1 MNEKV
6 KKITVKVKE
15 KWTGF
20 SKAVKIMIAAIPV
33 AIIAIII
40 ILAILLNHKDRGV
53 LFSGLSADEAGDI
66 VTAINGL
73 GVTDVT
79 LRENGDI
86 IVPSENIDNLRMQLS
101 VQGYPKNAKN
111 YDIWNDGIDL
121 WSTDADKR
129 EVARQQREANIAA
142 TLRMLEPVSAATV
155 NLDIPKTRDYVITE
169 TEEVPRCSVVLKL
182 RSDDELTNAE
192 VRAIF
197 RLIETSVENLTI
209 DNISVTDTLGRS
221 YMWIS
226 EEEEKNGEKDAS
238 GVSVARKRQQFA
250 LEMQNALTN
259 NLKDSLATVYGDKN
273 YTVNVSAILNYDK
286 KNVVSTEYEPVPG
299 TDHGVVDREQHIVGS
314 DNLENR
320 DDIVGTGPNADNSPA
335 DYPTIDG
342 LVDGESYFYR
352 KDDTQYDVTN
362 IKTTIE
368 KDGYSIDR
376 LTVGVAINRTNLTE
390 GERDQI
396 REWVA
401 AAAGT
406 DVANVAVH
414 NEAFAL
420 TTNTGTTVGDGSGHG
435 IWTRPVDSF
444 RNTLLFIVIGLGVLL
459 VLLLIASLFVS
470 KSRKR
475 KIRRTQEQALAAA
488 QAAAAEGGY
497 GAYGNGY
504 DGEAPQ
510 EVDFNIASLT
520 EEAGKDSRETI
531 LKREI
536 AEFAKT
542 NPDIVASII
551 KNMLRDENQ

>member
-20 SKAVKIMIAAIPV
+20 SKAIKIMLIAIPI

-40 ILAILLNHKDRGV
+40 VLAVLLNHKDRGV
-53 LFSGLSADEAGDI
+53 LFSGLSTSEAGEI
-66 VTAINGL
+66 VTAINSL
-73 GVTDVT
+73 GITDVT
-79 LRENGDI
+79 LRDNGDI
-86 IVPSENIDNLRMQLS
+86 IVPAENIDNLRMQLS

-121 WSTDADKR
+121 WSTDTDKR
-129 EVARQQREANIAA
+129 EVARQQRETNIAA
-142 TLRMLEPVSAATV
+142 TLKQLDPVAAVTV
-155 NLDIPKTRDYVITE
+155 NLDIPKTRDYVITD
-169 TEEVPRCSVVLKL
+169 TKEVPRCSVLLKL
-182 RSDDELTNAE
+182 RNDDELTNAE

-197 RLIETSVENLTI
+197 RLVETSVENLTI

-221 YMWIS
+221 YDWIS
-226 EEEEKNGEKDAS
+226 EEEEQNGQKDAS
-238 GVSVARKRQQFA
+238 GVSVARKRQQFV
-250 LEMQNALTN
+250 LEMQNAITSQLR
-259 NLKDSLATVYGDKN
+259 DSLATVYGEKN
-273 YTVNVSAILNYDK
+273 YTVNVSAILNYDAK
-286 KNVVSTEYEPVPG
+286 KVESTEYVPVEG
-299 TDHGVVDREQHIVGS
+299 TNAGVLDHEQHIIAS
-314 DNLENR
+314 DQLDTSGNV
-320 DDIVGTGPNADNSPA
+320 IGTSPNADLSP
-335 DYPTIDG
+335 DYPTIEG
-342 LVDGESYFYR
+342 LVDGEKYYYR
-352 KDDTQYDVTN
+352 KDENQYDVTN

-368 KDGYSIDR
+368 KDGYSIDK
-376 LTVGVAINRTNLTE
+376 LTVGVAINRTNLTD

-396 REWVA
+396 RGWVA

-406 DVANVAVH
+406 DIANVAVH

-420 TTNTGTTVGDGSGHG
+420 TTNSGTTVGDGSGLG
-435 IWTRPVDSF
+435 IYTRPVDSF
-444 RNTLLFIVIGLGVLL
+444 RNTLLFVVIGLGVLL

-475 KIRRTQEQALAAA
+475 KIRHRQEQALAAA
-488 QAAAAEGGY
+488 QAAAAEGY
-497 GAYGNGY
+497 SGAATM
-504 DGEAPQ
+504 GEAPQ

-536 AEFAKT
+536 AEFANT
-542 NPDIVASII
+542 NPEIVASII

>member
-20 SKAVKIMIAAIPV
+20 SKAIKIMLIAIPI

-40 ILAILLNHKDRGV
+40 ILAVLLNHKDRGV
-53 LFSGLSADEAGDI
+53 LFSGLSTSEAGEI
-66 VTAINGL
+66 VTAINSL

-79 LRENGDI
+79 LRDNGDI
-86 IVPSENIDNLRMQLS
+86 VVPAENIDSLRMQLS

-121 WSTDADKR
+121 WSTDTDKR

-142 TLRMLEPVSAATV
+142 TLKQLDPVAAVTV
-155 NLDIPKTRDYVITE
+155 NLDIPKTRDYVITD
-169 TEEVPRCSVVLKL
+169 TKEVPRCSVLLKL
-182 RSDDELTNAE
+182 RNDDELTNAE

-197 RLIETSVENLTI
+197 RLVETSVENLTI

-221 YMWIS
+221 YDWIS
-226 EEEEKNGEKDAS
+226 EEEEQNGQKDAS
-238 GVSVARKRQQFA
+238 GVSVARKRQQFV
-250 LEMQNALTN
+250 LEMQNAITSRLR
-259 NLKDSLATVYGDKN
+259 DSLATVYGEKN
-273 YTVNVSAILNYDK
+273 YTVNVSATLNYDAK
-286 KNVVSTEYEPVPG
+286 KVESTEYVPIEG
-299 TDHGVVDREQHIVGS
+299 SNTGVLDHEQHIIAS
-314 DNLENR
+314 DQLDTSGNV
-320 DDIVGTGPNADNSPA
+320 IGTSPNADLSP
-335 DYPTIDG
+335 DYPTIEG
-342 LVDGESYFYR
+342 LVDGEKYYYR
-352 KDDTQYDVTN
+352 KDENQYDVTN

-368 KDGYSIDR
+368 KDGYSIDK
-376 LTVGVAINRTNLTE
+376 LTVGVAINRTNLTD

-396 REWVA
+396 RGWVA

-406 DVANVAVH
+406 DIENVAVH

-420 TTNTGTTVGDGSGHG
+420 TTNNGTTVGDGSGLG
-435 IWTRPVDSF
+435 IYTRPVDSF
-444 RNTLLFIVIGLGVLL
+444 RNTLLFVVIGLGVLL

-475 KIRRTQEQALAAA
+475 KIRRRQEQALAAA
-488 QAAAAEGGY
+488 QAAAAENNY
-497 GAYGNGY
+497 SGAGATA
-504 DGEAPQ
+504 GEAPQ

-536 AEFAKT
+536 AEFANT
-542 NPDIVASII
+542 NPEIVASII
-551 KNMLRDENQ
+551 KNLLRDENK

>member
-20 SKAVKIMIAAIPV
+20 SKAIKIMLIAIPI

-40 ILAILLNHKDRGV
+40 VLAILLNHKDRGV
-53 LFSGLSADEAGDI
+53 LFSGLSTTEAGEI
-66 VTAINGL
+66 VSAINSL

-79 LRENGDI
+79 LRDNGDI
-86 IVPSENIDNLRMQLS
+86 VVPAENIDSLRMQLS

-121 WSTDADKR
+121 WSTDTDKR

-142 TLRMLEPVSAATV
+142 TLRLLEPVASATV
-155 NLDIPKTRDYVITE
+155 TLDIPKTRDYVITE
-169 TEEVPRCSVVLKL
+169 TKEVPRCSVLLKL
-182 RSDDELTNAE
+182 RNDDGLTNAE
-192 VRAIF
+192 VRGIF
-197 RLIETSVENLTI
+197 RLVETSVENLTI

-226 EEEEKNGEKDAS
+226 EEEELNGQKDAS
-238 GVSVARKRQQFA
+238 GVSVARKRQQFV
-250 LEMQNALTN
+250 LEMQNAITSKLR
-259 NLKDSLATVYGDKN
+259 DSLATVYGDKN
-273 YTVNVSAILNYDK
+273 YTVNVSAILNYDAK
-286 KNVVSTEYEPVPG
+286 KVESTEYVPVDG
-299 TDHGVVDREQHIVGS
+299 TTHGVLEHDEHIIAS
-314 DNLENR
+314 DQLNTSGGL
-320 DDIVGTGPNADNSPA
+320 IGTTPNADLSP
-335 DYPTIDG
+335 DYPTIEG
-342 LVDGESYFYR
+342 LVDGEKYYYR
-352 KDDTQYDVTN
+352 KDENQYDVTN

-368 KDGYSIDR
+368 KDGYSIDK

-390 GERDQI
+390 GEREQI
-396 REWVA
+396 RGWVA

-406 DVANVAVH
+406 DIENVAVH

-420 TTNTGTTVGDGSGHG
+420 TTNNGTTVGDGSGLG
-435 IWTRPVDSF
+435 IYTRPVDSF
-444 RNTLLFIVIGLGVLL
+444 RNTLLFVVIGLGVLL

-475 KIRRTQEQALAAA
+475 KIRRRQEQALAAA
-488 QAAAAEGGY
+488 QAAASESSFS
-497 GAYGNGY
+497 GAATM
-504 DGEAPQ
+504 GEAPQ

-536 AEFAKT
+536 AEFANT
-542 NPDIVASII
+542 NPEIVASII
-551 KNMLRDENQ
+551 KNLLRDENS

>member
-53 LFSGLSADEAGDI
+53 LFSGLSTDEAGEI
-66 VTAINGL
+66 VTAINSL

-121 WSTDADKR
+121 WSTDSDKR

-221 YMWIS
+221 YLWIS
-226 EEEEKNGEKDAS
+226 EEEEKNGEKDVS
-238 GVSVARKRQQFA
+238 GVPVARKRLQFT
-250 LEMQNALTN
+250 LEMQNAITN
-259 NLKDSLATVYGDKN
+259 SLKDSLATVYGEKN
-273 YTVNVSAILNYDK
+273 YTVNVFPVLNYDK
-286 KNVVSTEYEPVPG
+286 KKVEQTEYEPVAG
-299 TDHGVVDREQHIVGS
+299 TNKGVVEREQQVVGS
-314 DNLENR
+314 DNLQNR
-320 DDIVGTGPNADNSPA
+320 DDIIGTTPNSDLSP
-335 DYPTIDG
+335 DYPTIEG

-420 TTNTGTTVGDGSGHG
+420 TTNPGGTTVGDGHGG

-444 RNTLLFIVIGLGVLL
+444 RNTLLFVVIGLGALL

-488 QAAAAEGGY
+488 QAAAAEGY
-497 GAYGNGY
+497 GMGNGY

-551 KNMLRDENQ
+551 KNMLRDET

>member
-6 KKITVKVKE
+6 KNITGKIKE

-20 SKAVKIMIAAIPV
+20 SKAIKIMIIAIPV

-40 ILAILLNHKDRGV
+40 ILSIILSHKDRGV
-53 LFSGLSADEAGDI
+53 LFSGLTTAEAGEI
-66 VTAINGL
+66 VTAINSL

-79 LRENGDI
+79 LRDNGDI
-86 IVPSENIDNLRMQLS
+86 VVPTENIDSLRMQLS

-111 YDIWNDGIDL
+111 YDIWNDGVNL
-121 WSTDADKR
+121 WSTDTDKR
-129 EVARQQREANIAA
+129 ELQRQQRETNIAA
-142 TLRMLEPVSAATV
+142 TLRNLDVVASATV
-155 NLDIPKTRDYVITE
+155 TLDIPKTRDYVITE
-169 TEEVPRCSVVLKL
+169 TKEVPRCSVLLKL

-192 VRAIF
+192 VRGIF
-197 RLIETSVENLTI
+197 RLVETSVENLTI

-226 EEEEKNGEKDAS
+226 EEEELNGQKDLS
-238 GVSVARKRQQFA
+238 GVPVARKRLQF
-250 LEMQNALTN
+250 LSELQNAITGELR
-259 NLKDSLATVYGDKN
+259 DSLATVYGDKN
-273 YTVNVSAILNYDK
+273 YTVNVSATLNYDAK
-286 KNVVSTEYEPVPG
+286 KVESTEYVPVDG
-299 TDHGVVDREQHIVGS
+299 TNTGVLDHDQHVVAYDRLDTSGNVI
-314 DNLENR
+314 
-320 DDIVGTGPNADNSPA
+320 GTTPNADLSP
-335 DYPTIDG
+335 DYPTIEG
-342 LVDGESYFYR
+342 LVDGQDYYYR
-352 KDDTQYDVTN
+352 KDENQYDVTN

-376 LTVGVAINRTNLTE
+376 LTVGVAINRTNLTD

-406 DVANVAVH
+406 DIANVAVH

-420 TTNTGTTVGDGSGHG
+420 TTNNGTTVGDGSLG
-435 IWTRPVDSF
+435 IYTRPVDTF
-444 RNTLLFIVIGLGVLL
+444 RNTLLFVVIGLGVLL

-475 KIRRTQEQALAAA
+475 KIRRRQELALAAA
-488 QAAAAEGGY
+488 QSSGGDGYSGNAQNTAET
-497 GAYGNGY
+497 
-504 DGEAPQ
+504 PQ

-536 AEFAKT
+536 ADFAKT
-542 NPDIVASII
+542 NPEIVASII
-551 KNMLRDENQ
+551 KNMLRDENH

>member
-6 KKITVKVKE
+6 KNITGKIKE

-20 SKAVKIMIAAIPV
+20 SKAIKIMIIAIPV

-40 ILAILLNHKDRGV
+40 ILSIILSHKDRGV
-53 LFSGLSADEAGDI
+53 LFSGLTTAEAGEI
-66 VTAINGL
+66 VTAINSL

-79 LRENGDI
+79 LRDNGDI
-86 IVPSENIDNLRMQLS
+86 VVPTENIDSLRMQLS

-111 YDIWNDGIDL
+111 YDIWNDGVNL
-121 WSTDADKR
+121 WSTDTDKR
-129 EVARQQREANIAA
+129 ELQRQQRETNIAA
-142 TLRMLEPVSAATV
+142 TLRNLDVVASATV
-155 NLDIPKTRDYVITE
+155 TLDIPKTRDYVITE
-169 TEEVPRCSVVLKL
+169 TKEVPRCSVLLKL

-192 VRAIF
+192 VRGIF
-197 RLIETSVENLTI
+197 RLVETSVENLTI

-226 EEEEKNGEKDAS
+226 EEEELNGQKDLS
-238 GVSVARKRQQFA
+238 GVPVARKRLQF
-250 LEMQNALTN
+250 LSELQNAITGELR
-259 NLKDSLATVYGDKN
+259 DSLATVYGDKN
-273 YTVNVSAILNYDK
+273 YTVNVSATLNYDAK
-286 KNVVSTEYEPVPG
+286 RVESTEYVPVDG
-299 TDHGVVDREQHIVGS
+299 TNTGVLDHDQHVIAYDRLDTSGNVI
-314 DNLENR
+314 
-320 DDIVGTGPNADNSPA
+320 GTTPNADLSP
-335 DYPTIDG
+335 DYPTIEG
-342 LVDGESYFYR
+342 LVDGQDYYYR
-352 KDDTQYDVTN
+352 KDENQYDVTN

-376 LTVGVAINRTNLTE
+376 LTVGVAINRTNLTD

-406 DVANVAVH
+406 DIANVAVH

-420 TTNTGTTVGDGSGHG
+420 TTNNGTTVGDGSLG
-435 IWTRPVDSF
+435 IYTRPVDTF

-475 KIRRTQEQALAAA
+475 KIRRRQELALAAA
-488 QAAAAEGGY
+488 QASGGDGYSGNAQNTAET
-497 GAYGNGY
+497 
-504 DGEAPQ
+504 PQ

-536 AEFAKT
+536 ADFAKT
-542 NPDIVASII
+542 NPEIVASII
-551 KNMLRDENQ
+551 KNMLRDENH

>member
-20 SKAVKIMIAAIPV
+20 SKAIKIMLIAIPI

-40 ILAILLNHKDRGV
+40 ILAVLLNHKDRGV
-53 LFSGLSADEAGDI
+53 LFSGLSTSEAGEI
-66 VTAINGL
+66 VTAINSL

-79 LRENGDI
+79 LRDNGDI
-86 IVPSENIDNLRMQLS
+86 VVPAENIDSLRMQLS

-121 WSTDADKR
+121 WSTDTDKR

-142 TLRMLEPVSAATV
+142 TLKQLDPVAAVTV
-155 NLDIPKTRDYVITE
+155 NLDIPKTRDYVITD
-169 TEEVPRCSVVLKL
+169 TKEVPRCSVLLKL
-182 RSDDELTNAE
+182 RNDDELTNAE

-197 RLIETSVENLTI
+197 RLVETSVENLTI

-221 YMWIS
+221 YDWIS
-226 EEEEKNGEKDAS
+226 EEEEQNGQKDAS
-238 GVSVARKRQQFA
+238 GVSVARKRQQFV
-250 LEMQNALTN
+250 LEMQNAITSQLR
-259 NLKDSLATVYGDKN
+259 DSLATVYGEKN
-273 YTVNVSAILNYDK
+273 YTVNVSATLNYDAK
-286 KNVVSTEYEPVPG
+286 KVESTEYVPIEG
-299 TDHGVVDREQHIVGS
+299 SNTGVLDHEQHIIAS
-314 DNLENR
+314 DQLDTSGNV
-320 DDIVGTGPNADNSPA
+320 IGTSPNADLSP
-335 DYPTIDG
+335 DYPTIEG
-342 LVDGESYFYR
+342 LVDGEKYYYR
-352 KDDTQYDVTN
+352 KDENQYDVTN

-368 KDGYSIDR
+368 KDGYSIDK
-376 LTVGVAINRTNLTE
+376 LTVGVAINRTNLTD

-396 REWVA
+396 RGWVA

-406 DVANVAVH
+406 DISNVAVH

-420 TTNTGTTVGDGSGHG
+420 TTNNGTTVGDGSGLG
-435 IWTRPVDSF
+435 IYTRPVDSF
-444 RNTLLFIVIGLGVLL
+444 RNTLLFVVIGLGVLL

-475 KIRRTQEQALAAA
+475 KIRRRQEQAIAAA
-488 QAAAAEGGY
+488 QAAAAESSYSGP
-497 GAYGNGY
+497 GATA
-504 DGEAPQ
+504 GEAPQ

-536 AEFAKT
+536 AEFANT
-542 NPDIVASII
+542 NPEIVASII
-551 KNMLRDENQ
+551 KNLLRDENQ

>member
-53 LFSGLSADEAGDI
+53 LFSGLSTDEAGEI

-121 WSTDADKR
+121 WSTDSDKR

-238 GVSVARKRQQFA
+238 GVSISRKRQQFV

-259 NLKDSLATVYGDKN
+259 NLKDSLATVYGEKN

-286 KNVVSTEYEPVPG
+286 KKTESTEYQPVDG
-299 TDHGVVDREQHIVGS
+299 TDHGVVDREQHVIGS

-320 DDIVGTGPNADNSPA
+320 DDIVGTGPNADNSPP
-335 DYPTIDG
+335 DYPTIEG

-420 TTNTGTTVGDGSGHG
+420 TTNNGTTVGDGNGHG

-488 QAAAAEGGY
+488 QAAAADGY
-497 GAYGNGY
+497 GAYGSGM
-504 DGEAPQ
+504 DGETPQ

-551 KNMLRDENQ
+551 KNMLRDES

>member
-20 SKAVKIMIAAIPV
+20 SKAIKIMIIAIPI

-40 ILAILLNHKDRGV
+40 ILAVLLNHKDRGV
-53 LFSGLSADEAGDI
+53 LFSGLSTSEAGEI
-66 VTAINGL
+66 VTAINSL

-79 LRENGDI
+79 LRDNGDI
-86 IVPSENIDNLRMQLS
+86 VVPTENIDSLRMQLS

-121 WSTDADKR
+121 WSTDTDKR

-142 TLRMLEPVSAATV
+142 TLKQLDPVAAVTV
-155 NLDIPKTRDYVITE
+155 NLDIPKTRDYVITD
-169 TEEVPRCSVVLKL
+169 TKEVPRCSVLLKL
-182 RSDDELTNAE
+182 RNDDELTNAE

-197 RLIETSVENLTI
+197 RLVETSVENLTI

-221 YMWIS
+221 YDWIS
-226 EEEEKNGEKDAS
+226 EEEEQNGQKDAS
-238 GVSVARKRQQFA
+238 GVSVARKRQQFVP
-250 LEMQNALTN
+250 EMQNAITSQLR
-259 NLKDSLATVYGDKN
+259 DSLATVYGEKN
-273 YTVNVSAILNYDK
+273 YTVNVSATLNYDAK
-286 KNVVSTEYEPVPG
+286 KVESTEYVPIEG
-299 TDHGVVDREQHIVGS
+299 SNTGVLDHEQHIIAS
-314 DNLENR
+314 DQLDTSGNV
-320 DDIVGTGPNADNSPA
+320 IGTSPNADLSP
-335 DYPTIDG
+335 DYPTIEG
-342 LVDGESYFYR
+342 LVDGEKYYYR
-352 KDDTQYDVTN
+352 KDENQYDVTN

-368 KDGYSIDR
+368 KDGYSIDK
-376 LTVGVAINRTNLTE
+376 LTVGVAINRTNLTD

-396 REWVA
+396 RGWVA

-406 DVANVAVH
+406 DIANVAVH

-420 TTNTGTTVGDGSGHG
+420 TTNNGTTVGDGSGLG
-435 IWTRPVDSF
+435 IYTRPVDSF
-444 RNTLLFIVIGLGVLL
+444 RNTLLFVVIGLGVLL

-475 KIRRTQEQALAAA
+475 KIRRRQEQALAAA
-488 QAAAAEGGY
+488 QAAAAENNY
-497 GAYGNGY
+497 SGAGATA
-504 DGEAPQ
+504 GEAPQ

-536 AEFAKT
+536 AEFANT
-542 NPDIVASII
+542 NPEIVASII
-551 KNMLRDENQ
+551 RNLLRDENQ

>member
-20 SKAVKIMIAAIPV
+20 SKAIKIMLIAIPI

-40 ILAILLNHKDRGV
+40 ILAVLLNHKDRGV
-53 LFSGLSADEAGDI
+53 LFSGLSTSEAGEI
-66 VTAINGL
+66 VTAINSL

-79 LRENGDI
+79 LRDNGDI
-86 IVPSENIDNLRMQLS
+86 VVPTENIDSLRMQLS

-121 WSTDADKR
+121 WSTDTDKR

-142 TLRMLEPVSAATV
+142 TLKQLDPVAAVTV
-155 NLDIPKTRDYVITE
+155 NLDIPKTRDYVITD
-169 TEEVPRCSVVLKL
+169 TKEVPRCSVLLKL
-182 RSDDELTNAE
+182 RNDDELTNAE

-197 RLIETSVENLTI
+197 RLVETSVENLTI

-221 YMWIS
+221 YDWIS
-226 EEEEKNGEKDAS
+226 EEEEQNGQKDAS
-238 GVSVARKRQQFA
+238 GVSVARKRQQFV
-250 LEMQNALTN
+250 LEMQNAITSRLR
-259 NLKDSLATVYGDKN
+259 DSLATVYGEKN
-273 YTVNVSAILNYDK
+273 YTVNVSATLNYDAK
-286 KNVVSTEYEPVPG
+286 KVESTEYVPIEG
-299 TDHGVVDREQHIVGS
+299 SNTGVLDHEQHIIAS
-314 DNLENR
+314 DQLDTSGNV
-320 DDIVGTGPNADNSPA
+320 IGTSPNADLSP
-335 DYPTIDG
+335 DYPTIEG
-342 LVDGESYFYR
+342 LVDGEKYYYR
-352 KDDTQYDVTN
+352 KDENQYDVTN

-368 KDGYSIDR
+368 KDGYSIDK
-376 LTVGVAINRTNLTE
+376 LTVGVAINRTNLTD

-396 REWVA
+396 RGWVA

-406 DVANVAVH
+406 DIENVAVH

-420 TTNTGTTVGDGSGHG
+420 TTNNGTTVGDGSGLG
-435 IWTRPVDSF
+435 IYTRPVDSF
-444 RNTLLFIVIGLGVLL
+444 RNTLLFVVIGLGVLL

-475 KIRRTQEQALAAA
+475 KIRRRQEQALAAA
-488 QAAAAEGGY
+488 QAAAAENNY
-497 GAYGNGY
+497 SGAGATA
-504 DGEAPQ
+504 GEAPQ

-536 AEFAKT
+536 AEFANT
-542 NPDIVASII
+542 NPEIVASII
-551 KNMLRDENQ
+551 RNLLRDENQ

>member
-20 SKAVKIMIAAIPV
+20 SKAIKIMLIAIPI

-40 ILAILLNHKDRGV
+40 ILAVLLNHKDRGV
-53 LFSGLSADEAGDI
+53 LFSGLSTSEAGEI
-66 VTAINGL
+66 VTAINSL

-79 LRENGDI
+79 LRDNGDI
-86 IVPSENIDNLRMQLS
+86 VVPAENIDSLRMQLS

-121 WSTDADKR
+121 WSTDTDKR

-142 TLRMLEPVSAATV
+142 TLKQLDPVAAVTV
-155 NLDIPKTRDYVITE
+155 NLDIPKTRDYVITD
-169 TEEVPRCSVVLKL
+169 TKEVPRCSVLLKL
-182 RSDDELTNAE
+182 RNDDELTNAE

-197 RLIETSVENLTI
+197 RLVETSVENLTI

-221 YMWIS
+221 YDWIS
-226 EEEEKNGEKDAS
+226 EEEEQNGQKDAS
-238 GVSVARKRQQFA
+238 GVSVARKRQQFV
-250 LEMQNALTN
+250 LEMQNAITSRLR
-259 NLKDSLATVYGDKN
+259 DSLATVYGEKN
-273 YTVNVSAILNYDK
+273 YTVNVSATLNYDAK
-286 KNVVSTEYEPVPG
+286 KVESTEYVPIEG
-299 TDHGVVDREQHIVGS
+299 SNTGVLDHEQHIIAS
-314 DNLENR
+314 DQLDTSGNV
-320 DDIVGTGPNADNSPA
+320 IGTSPNADLSP
-335 DYPTIDG
+335 DYPTIEG
-342 LVDGESYFYR
+342 LVDGEKYYYR
-352 KDDTQYDVTN
+352 KDENQYDVTN

-368 KDGYSIDR
+368 KDGYSIDK
-376 LTVGVAINRTNLTE
+376 LTVGVAINRTNLTD

-396 REWVA
+396 RGWVA

-406 DVANVAVH
+406 DISNVAVH

-420 TTNTGTTVGDGSGHG
+420 TTNNGTTVGDGSGLG
-435 IWTRPVDSF
+435 IYTRPVDSF
-444 RNTLLFIVIGLGVLL
+444 RNTLLFVVIGLGVLL

-475 KIRRTQEQALAAA
+475 KIRRRQEQAIAAA
-488 QAAAAEGGY
+488 QAAAAESSYSGP
-497 GAYGNGY
+497 GATA
-504 DGEAPQ
+504 GEAPQ

-536 AEFAKT
+536 AEFANT
-542 NPDIVASII
+542 NPEIVASII
-551 KNMLRDENQ
+551 KNLLRDENQ

>member
-20 SKAVKIMIAAIPV
+20 SKAIKIMIIAIPI

-40 ILAILLNHKDRGV
+40 ILAVLLNHKDRGV
-53 LFSGLSADEAGDI
+53 LFSGLSTSEAGEI
-66 VTAINGL
+66 VTAINSL

-79 LRENGDI
+79 LRDNGDI
-86 IVPSENIDNLRMQLS
+86 VVPAENIDSLRMQLS

-121 WSTDADKR
+121 WSTDTDKR

-142 TLRMLEPVSAATV
+142 TLKQLDPVAAVTV
-155 NLDIPKTRDYVITE
+155 NLDIPKTRDYVITD
-169 TEEVPRCSVVLKL
+169 TKEVPRCSVLLKL
-182 RSDDELTNAE
+182 RNDDELTNAE

-197 RLIETSVENLTI
+197 RLVETSVENLTI

-221 YMWIS
+221 YDWIS
-226 EEEEKNGEKDAS
+226 EEEEQNGQKDAS
-238 GVSVARKRQQFA
+238 GVSVARKRQQFV
-250 LEMQNALTN
+250 LEMQNAITSRLR
-259 NLKDSLATVYGDKN
+259 DSLATVYGEKN
-273 YTVNVSAILNYDK
+273 YTVNVSATLNYDAK
-286 KNVVSTEYEPVPG
+286 KVESTEYVPIEG
-299 TDHGVVDREQHIVGS
+299 SNTGVLDHEQHIIAS
-314 DNLENR
+314 DQLDTSGNV
-320 DDIVGTGPNADNSPA
+320 IGTSPNADLSP
-335 DYPTIDG
+335 DYPTIEG
-342 LVDGESYFYR
+342 LVDGEKYYYR
-352 KDDTQYDVTN
+352 KDENQYDVTN

-368 KDGYSIDR
+368 KDGYSIDK
-376 LTVGVAINRTNLTE
+376 LTVGVAINRTNLTD

-396 REWVA
+396 RGWVA

-406 DVANVAVH
+406 DIENVAVH

-420 TTNTGTTVGDGSGHG
+420 TTNNGTTVGDGSGLG
-435 IWTRPVDSF
+435 IYTRPVDSF
-444 RNTLLFIVIGLGVLL
+444 RNTLLFVVIGLGVLL

-475 KIRRTQEQALAAA
+475 KIRRRQEQAIAAA
-488 QAAAAEGGY
+488 QAAAAESSYSGP
-497 GAYGNGY
+497 GATA
-504 DGEAPQ
+504 GEAPQ

-536 AEFAKT
+536 AEFANT
-542 NPDIVASII
+542 NPEIVASII
-551 KNMLRDENQ
+551 RNLLRDENQ

>member
-20 SKAVKIMIAAIPV
+20 SKAIKIMLIAIPI

-53 LFSGLSADEAGDI
+53 LFSGLTTDEAGEI
-66 VTAINGL
+66 VTAINSL

-79 LRENGDI
+79 LRDNGDI
-86 IVPSENIDNLRMQLS
+86 VVPTENIDSLRMQLS

-111 YDIWNDGIDL
+111 YDIWNDGVDL
-121 WSTDADKR
+121 WSTDTDKR
-129 EVARQQREANIAA
+129 EVQRQQRETNIAA
-142 TLRMLEPVSAATV
+142 TLRLLEPVASATV
-155 NLDIPKTRDYVITE
+155 TLDIPKTRDYVITD
-169 TEEVPRCSVVLKL
+169 TKEVPRCSVLLKL

-192 VRAIF
+192 VRGIF
-197 RLIETSVENLTI
+197 RLVETSVENLTI

-226 EEEEKNGEKDAS
+226 EEEEQNGQKDAS
-238 GVSVARKRQQFA
+238 GVSVARKRQQFV
-250 LEMQNALTN
+250 LEMQNAITSS
-259 NLKDSLATVYGDKN
+259 LKDSLATVYGEKN
-273 YTVNVSAILNYDK
+273 YTVNVSAILNYDAK
-286 KNVVSTEYEPVPG
+286 KVESTEYVPVDENNTGVLNHDLHVEAYDDLDTSDDVIG
-299 TDHGVVDREQHIVGS
+299 T
-314 DNLENR
+314 
-320 DDIVGTGPNADNSPA
+320 TANADRSPA
-335 DYPTIDG
+335 DYPTIEG
-342 LVDGESYFYR
+342 LVDGESYYYK
-352 KDDTQYDVTN
+352 KDEKQYDVTN

-368 KDGYSIDR
+368 KDGYSIEK
-376 LTVGVAINRTNLTE
+376 LTVGVAINRTNLTD
-390 GERDQI
+390 GDRDQI

-406 DVANVAVH
+406 DIANVAVH

-420 TTNTGTTVGDGSGHG
+420 TTNNGTTVGDGSGLG
-435 IWTRPVDSF
+435 IYTRPVDSF
-444 RNTLLFIVIGLGVLL
+444 RNTLLFVVIGLGVLL

-475 KIRRTQEQALAAA
+475 KIRRRQEQALAAA
-488 QAAAAEGGY
+488 QAAAAENSYLGG
-497 GAYGNGY
+497 GAIA
-504 DGEAPQ
+504 GEAPQ

-520 EEAGKDSRETI
+520 EEAGKESRETI

-536 AEFAKT
+536 AEFANT
-542 NPDIVASII
+542 NPEIVASII
-551 KNMLRDENQ
+551 KNLLHDDSQ

>member
-6 KKITVKVKE
+6 KNITVKIKE

-20 SKAVKIMIAAIPV
+20 SKAIKIMIIAIPV
-33 AIIAIII
+33 AIIAIIVVLSI
-40 ILAILLNHKDRGV
+40 ILSHKDRGV
-53 LFSGLSADEAGDI
+53 LFSGLTTAEAGEI
-66 VTAINGL
+66 VTAINSL

-79 LRENGDI
+79 LRDNGDI
-86 IVPSENIDNLRMQLS
+86 VVPAENIDSLRMQLS

-111 YDIWNDGIDL
+111 YNIWNDGVNL
-121 WSTDADKR
+121 WSTDTDKR
-129 EVARQQREANIAA
+129 ELQRQQRETNIAA
-142 TLRMLEPVSAATV
+142 TLRMLEPVTSATV
-155 NLDIPKTRDYVITE
+155 TLDIPKTRDYVITE
-169 TEEVPRCSVVLKL
+169 TKEVPRCSVLLKL

-192 VRAIF
+192 VRGIF
-197 RLIETSVENLTI
+197 RLVETSVENLTI

-226 EEEEKNGEKDAS
+226 EEEELNGQKDLS
-238 GVSVARKRQQFA
+238 GVPVARKRLQF
-250 LEMQNALTN
+250 LSELQNAITGELR
-259 NLKDSLATVYGDKN
+259 DSLATVYGEKN
-273 YTVNVSAILNYDK
+273 YTVNVSATLNYDAK
-286 KNVVSTEYEPVPG
+286 KVESTEYVPVDG
-299 TDHGVVDREQHIVGS
+299 TNTGVLDHDQHVVAHDRLDTSGNVI
-314 DNLENR
+314 
-320 DDIVGTGPNADNSPA
+320 GTTPNADLSP

-342 LVDGESYFYR
+342 LVDGQDYYYR
-352 KDDTQYDVTN
+352 KDENQYDVTN

-368 KDGYSIDR
+368 KDGYNIDR
-376 LTVGVAINRTNLTE
+376 LTVGVAINRTNLTD

-406 DVANVAVH
+406 DIANVAVH

-420 TTNTGTTVGDGSGHG
+420 TTNNGTTVGDGSLG
-435 IWTRPVDSF
+435 IYTRPVDTF
-444 RNTLLFIVIGLGVLL
+444 RNTLLFVVIGLGVLL

-475 KIRRTQEQALAAA
+475 KIRHRQELALAAA
-488 QAAAAEGGY
+488 QASSGE
-497 GAYGNGY
+497 NGY
-504 DGEAPQ
+504 SANAQTGSESPQ

-536 AEFAKT
+536 AEFAHT
-542 NPDIVASII
+542 NPEIVASII
-551 KNMLRDENQ
+551 KNMLRDDNS

>member
-6 KKITVKVKE
+6 KNITGKIKE

-20 SKAVKIMIAAIPV
+20 SKAIKIMIIAIPV

-40 ILAILLNHKDRGV
+40 ILSIILSHKDRGV
-53 LFSGLSADEAGDI
+53 LFSGLTTAEAGEI
-66 VTAINGL
+66 VTAINSL

-79 LRENGDI
+79 LKDNGDI
-86 IVPSENIDNLRMQLS
+86 VVPTENIDSLRMQLS

-111 YDIWNDGIDL
+111 YDIWNDGVNL
-121 WSTDADKR
+121 WSTDTDKR
-129 EVARQQREANIAA
+129 ELQRQQRETNIAA
-142 TLRMLEPVSAATV
+142 TLRNLDVVASATV
-155 NLDIPKTRDYVITE
+155 TLDIPKTRDYVITE
-169 TEEVPRCSVVLKL
+169 TKEVPRCSVLLKL
-182 RSDDELTNAE
+182 RNDDELTNAE
-192 VRAIF
+192 VRGIF
-197 RLIETSVENLTI
+197 RLVETSVENLTI

-226 EEEEKNGEKDAS
+226 EEEELNGQKDLS
-238 GVSVARKRQQFA
+238 GVPVARKRLQF
-250 LEMQNALTN
+250 LSELQNAITGELR
-259 NLKDSLATVYGDKN
+259 DSLATVYGEKN
-273 YTVNVSAILNYDK
+273 YTVNVSATLNYDAK
-286 KNVVSTEYEPVPG
+286 RVESTEYVPVDG
-299 TDHGVVDREQHIVGS
+299 TNTGVLDHDQHVIAYEGLDTSGNV
-314 DNLENR
+314 
-320 DDIVGTGPNADNSPA
+320 IGTTPNADLSP
-335 DYPTIDG
+335 DYPTIEG
-342 LVDGESYFYR
+342 LVDGQDYYYR
-352 KDDTQYDVTN
+352 KDENQYDVTN

-376 LTVGVAINRTNLTE
+376 LTVGVAINRTNLTD

-406 DVANVAVH
+406 DIANVAVH

-420 TTNTGTTVGDGSGHG
+420 TTNNGTTVGDGSLG
-435 IWTRPVDSF
+435 IYTRPVDTF

-475 KIRRTQEQALAAA
+475 KIRRRQELALAAA
-488 QAAAAEGGY
+488 QASGGDGYSGNAQNTAET
-497 GAYGNGY
+497 
-504 DGEAPQ
+504 PQ

-536 AEFAKT
+536 ADFAKT
-542 NPDIVASII
+542 NPEIVASII
-551 KNMLRDENQ
+551 KNMLRDENH

>member
-20 SKAVKIMIAAIPV
+20 SKAIKIMLIAIPI

-40 ILAILLNHKDRGV
+40 ILAVLLNHKDRGV
-53 LFSGLSADEAGDI
+53 LFSGLSTSEAGEI
-66 VTAINGL
+66 VTAINSL

-79 LRENGDI
+79 LRDNGDI
-86 IVPSENIDNLRMQLS
+86 VVPAENIDSLRMQLS

-121 WSTDADKR
+121 WSTDTDKR

-142 TLRMLEPVSAATV
+142 TLKQLDPVAAVTV
-155 NLDIPKTRDYVITE
+155 NLDIPKTRDYVITD
-169 TEEVPRCSVVLKL
+169 TKEVPRCSVLLKL
-182 RSDDELTNAE
+182 RNDDELTNAE

-197 RLIETSVENLTI
+197 RLVETSVENLTI

-221 YMWIS
+221 YDWIS
-226 EEEEKNGEKDAS
+226 EEEEQNGQKDAS
-238 GVSVARKRQQFA
+238 GVSVARKRQQFV
-250 LEMQNALTN
+250 LEMQNAITSQLR
-259 NLKDSLATVYGDKN
+259 DSLATVYGEKN
-273 YTVNVSAILNYDK
+273 YTVNVSAILNYDAK
-286 KNVVSTEYEPVPG
+286 KVESTEYVPIEG
-299 TDHGVVDREQHIVGS
+299 SNTGVLDHEQHIIAS
-314 DNLENR
+314 DQLDTSGNV
-320 DDIVGTGPNADNSPA
+320 IGTSPNADLSP
-335 DYPTIDG
+335 DYPTIEG
-342 LVDGESYFYR
+342 LVDGEKYYYR
-352 KDDTQYDVTN
+352 KDENQYDVTN

-368 KDGYSIDR
+368 KDGYSIDK
-376 LTVGVAINRTNLTE
+376 LTVGVAINRTNLTD

-396 REWVA
+396 RGWVA

-406 DVANVAVH
+406 DIENVAVH

-420 TTNTGTTVGDGSGHG
+420 TTNNGTTVGDGSGLG
-435 IWTRPVDSF
+435 IYTRPVDSF
-444 RNTLLFIVIGLGVLL
+444 RNTLLFVVIGLGVLL

-475 KIRRTQEQALAAA
+475 KIRRRQEQAIAAA
-488 QAAAAEGGY
+488 QAAAAESSYSGP
-497 GAYGNGY
+497 GATA
-504 DGEAPQ
+504 GEAPQ

-536 AEFAKT
+536 AEFANT
-542 NPDIVASII
+542 NPEIVASII
-551 KNMLRDENQ
+551 KNLLRDENQ

>member
-6 KKITVKVKE
+6 KNITGKIKE

-20 SKAVKIMIAAIPV
+20 SKAIKIMIIAIPV

-40 ILAILLNHKDRGV
+40 ILSIILSHKDRGV
-53 LFSGLSADEAGDI
+53 LFSGLTTAEAGEI
-66 VTAINGL
+66 VTAINSL

-79 LRENGDI
+79 LRDNGDI
-86 IVPSENIDNLRMQLS
+86 VVPTENIDSLRMQLS

-111 YDIWNDGIDL
+111 YDIWNDGVNL
-121 WSTDADKR
+121 WSTDTDKR
-129 EVARQQREANIAA
+129 ELQRQQRETNIAA
-142 TLRMLEPVSAATV
+142 TLRNLDVVASATV
-155 NLDIPKTRDYVITE
+155 TLDIPKTRDYVITE
-169 TEEVPRCSVVLKL
+169 TKEVPRCSVLLKL

-192 VRAIF
+192 VRGIF
-197 RLIETSVENLTI
+197 RLVETSVENLTI

-226 EEEEKNGEKDAS
+226 EEEELNGQKDLS
-238 GVSVARKRQQFA
+238 GVPVARKRLQF
-250 LEMQNALTN
+250 LSELQNAITGELR
-259 NLKDSLATVYGDKN
+259 DSLATVYGDKN
-273 YTVNVSAILNYDK
+273 YTVNVSATLNYDAK
-286 KNVVSTEYEPVPG
+286 KVESTEYVPVDG
-299 TDHGVVDREQHIVGS
+299 TNTGVLDHDQHVVAYDRLDTSGNVI
-314 DNLENR
+314 
-320 DDIVGTGPNADNSPA
+320 GTTPNADLSP
-335 DYPTIDG
+335 DYPTIEG
-342 LVDGESYFYR
+342 LVDGQDYYYR
-352 KDDTQYDVTN
+352 KDENQYDVTN

-376 LTVGVAINRTNLTE
+376 LTVGVAINRTNLTD

-406 DVANVAVH
+406 DIANVAVH

-420 TTNTGTTVGDGSGHG
+420 TTNNGTTVGDGSLG
-435 IWTRPVDSF
+435 IYTRPVDTF

-475 KIRRTQEQALAAA
+475 KIRHRQELALAAA
-488 QAAAAEGGY
+488 QASGGDGYSGNAQNTAET
-497 GAYGNGY
+497 
-504 DGEAPQ
+504 PQ

-536 AEFAKT
+536 ADFAKT
-542 NPDIVASII
+542 NPEIVASII
-551 KNMLRDENQ
+551 KNMLRDENH

>member
-6 KKITVKVKE
+6 KNITGKIKE

-20 SKAVKIMIAAIPV
+20 SKAIKIMIIAIPV

-40 ILAILLNHKDRGV
+40 ILSIILSHKDRGV
-53 LFSGLSADEAGDI
+53 LFSGLTTAEAGEI
-66 VTAINGL
+66 VTAINSL

-79 LRENGDI
+79 LRDNGDI
-86 IVPSENIDNLRMQLS
+86 VVPTENIDSLRMQLS

-111 YDIWNDGIDL
+111 YDIWNDGVNL
-121 WSTDADKR
+121 WSTDTDKR
-129 EVARQQREANIAA
+129 ELQRQQRETNIAA
-142 TLRMLEPVSAATV
+142 TLRNLDVVASATV
-155 NLDIPKTRDYVITE
+155 TLDIPKTRDYVITE
-169 TEEVPRCSVVLKL
+169 TKEVPRCSVLLKL

-192 VRAIF
+192 VRGIF
-197 RLIETSVENLTI
+197 RLVETSVENLTI

-226 EEEEKNGEKDAS
+226 EEEELNGQKDLS
-238 GVSVARKRQQFA
+238 GVPVARKRLQF
-250 LEMQNALTN
+250 LSELQNAITGELR
-259 NLKDSLATVYGDKN
+259 DSLATVYGDKN
-273 YTVNVSAILNYDK
+273 YTVNVSATLNYDAK
-286 KNVVSTEYEPVPG
+286 KVESTEYVPVDG
-299 TDHGVVDREQHIVGS
+299 TNTGVLDHDQHVVAYDRLDTSGNVI
-314 DNLENR
+314 
-320 DDIVGTGPNADNSPA
+320 GTTPNADLSP
-335 DYPTIDG
+335 DYPTIEG
-342 LVDGESYFYR
+342 LVDGQDYYYR
-352 KDDTQYDVTN
+352 KDENQYDVTN

-376 LTVGVAINRTNLTE
+376 LTVGVAINRTNLTD

-406 DVANVAVH
+406 DIANVAVH

-420 TTNTGTTVGDGSGHG
+420 TTNNGTTVGDGSLG
-435 IWTRPVDSF
+435 IYTRPVDTF
-444 RNTLLFIVIGLGVLL
+444 RNTLLFVVIGLGVLL

-475 KIRRTQEQALAAA
+475 KIRHRQELALAAA
-488 QAAAAEGGY
+488 QASGGDGYSGNAQNTAET
-497 GAYGNGY
+497 
-504 DGEAPQ
+504 PQ

-536 AEFAKT
+536 ADFAKT
-542 NPDIVASII
+542 NPEIVASII
-551 KNMLRDENQ
+551 KNMLRDDNH

>member
-6 KKITVKVKE
+6 KNITGKIKE

-20 SKAVKIMIAAIPV
+20 SKAIKIMIIAIPV

-40 ILAILLNHKDRGV
+40 ILSIILSHKDRGV
-53 LFSGLSADEAGDI
+53 LFSGLTTAEAGEI
-66 VTAINGL
+66 VTAINSL

-79 LRENGDI
+79 LRDNGDI
-86 IVPSENIDNLRMQLS
+86 VVPTENIDSLRMQLS

-111 YDIWNDGIDL
+111 YDIWNDGVNL
-121 WSTDADKR
+121 WSTDTDKR
-129 EVARQQREANIAA
+129 ELQRQQRETNIAA
-142 TLRMLEPVSAATV
+142 TLRNLDVVASATV
-155 NLDIPKTRDYVITE
+155 TLDIPKTRDYVITE
-169 TEEVPRCSVVLKL
+169 TKEVPRCSVLLKL

-192 VRAIF
+192 VRGIF
-197 RLIETSVENLTI
+197 RLVETSVENLTI

-226 EEEEKNGEKDAS
+226 EEEELNGQKDLS
-238 GVSVARKRQQFA
+238 GVPVARKRLQF
-250 LEMQNALTN
+250 LSELQNAITGELR
-259 NLKDSLATVYGDKN
+259 DSLATVYGEKN
-273 YTVNVSAILNYDK
+273 YTVNVSATLNYDAK
-286 KNVVSTEYEPVPG
+286 KVESTEYVPVDG
-299 TDHGVVDREQHIVGS
+299 TNTGVLDHDQHVIAYDRLDTSGNVI
-314 DNLENR
+314 
-320 DDIVGTGPNADNSPA
+320 GTTPNADLSP
-335 DYPTIDG
+335 DYPTIEG
-342 LVDGESYFYR
+342 LVDGQDYYYR
-352 KDDTQYDVTN
+352 KDENQYDVTN

-376 LTVGVAINRTNLTE
+376 LTVGVAINRTNLTD

-406 DVANVAVH
+406 DIANVAVH

-420 TTNTGTTVGDGSGHG
+420 TTNNGTTVGDGSLG
-435 IWTRPVDSF
+435 IYTRPVDTF
-444 RNTLLFIVIGLGVLL
+444 RNTLLFVVIGLGVLL

-475 KIRRTQEQALAAA
+475 KIRHRQELALAAA
-488 QAAAAEGGY
+488 QASGGDGYSGNAQNTAET
-497 GAYGNGY
+497 
-504 DGEAPQ
+504 PQ

-536 AEFAKT
+536 ADFAKT
-542 NPDIVASII
+542 NPEIVASII
-551 KNMLRDENQ
+551 KNMLRDENH

>member
-20 SKAVKIMIAAIPV
+20 SKAIKIMLIAIPI

-40 ILAILLNHKDRGV
+40 ILAVLLNHKDRGV
-53 LFSGLSADEAGDI
+53 LFSGLSTSEAGEI
-66 VTAINGL
+66 VTAINSL

-79 LRENGDI
+79 LRDNGDI
-86 IVPSENIDNLRMQLS
+86 VVPTENIDSLRMQLS

-121 WSTDADKR
+121 WSTDTDKR

-142 TLRMLEPVSAATV
+142 TLKQLDPVAAVTV
-155 NLDIPKTRDYVITE
+155 NLDIPKTRDYVITD
-169 TEEVPRCSVVLKL
+169 TKEVPRCSVLLKL
-182 RSDDELTNAE
+182 RNDDELTNAE

-197 RLIETSVENLTI
+197 RLVETSVENLTI

-221 YMWIS
+221 YDWIS
-226 EEEEKNGEKDAS
+226 EEEEQNGQKDAS
-238 GVSVARKRQQFA
+238 GVSVARKRQQFV
-250 LEMQNALTN
+250 LEMQNAITSRLR
-259 NLKDSLATVYGDKN
+259 DSLATVYGEKN
-273 YTVNVSAILNYDK
+273 YTVNVSATLNYDAK
-286 KNVVSTEYEPVPG
+286 KVESTEYVPIEG
-299 TDHGVVDREQHIVGS
+299 SNTGVLDHEQHIIAS
-314 DNLENR
+314 DQLDTSGNV
-320 DDIVGTGPNADNSPA
+320 IGTSPNADLSP
-335 DYPTIDG
+335 DYPTIEG
-342 LVDGESYFYR
+342 LVDGEKYYYR
-352 KDDTQYDVTN
+352 KDENQYDVTN

-368 KDGYSIDR
+368 KDGYSIDK
-376 LTVGVAINRTNLTE
+376 LTVGVAINRTNLTD

-396 REWVA
+396 RGWVA

-406 DVANVAVH
+406 DIENVAVH

-420 TTNTGTTVGDGSGHG
+420 TTNNGTTVGDGSGLG
-435 IWTRPVDSF
+435 IYTRPVDSF
-444 RNTLLFIVIGLGVLL
+444 RNTLLFVVIGLGVLL

-475 KIRRTQEQALAAA
+475 KIRRRQEQAIAAA
-488 QAAAAEGGY
+488 QAAAAESSYSGP
-497 GAYGNGY
+497 GATA
-504 DGEAPQ
+504 GEAPQ

-536 AEFAKT
+536 AEFANT
-542 NPDIVASII
+542 NPEIVASII
-551 KNMLRDENQ
+551 KNLLRDENQ

>member
-20 SKAVKIMIAAIPV
+20 SKAIKIMLIAIPI

-40 ILAILLNHKDRGV
+40 VLAVLLNHKDRGV
-53 LFSGLSADEAGDI
+53 LFSGLSTSEAGEI
-66 VTAINGL
+66 VTAINSL
-73 GVTDVT
+73 GITDVT
-79 LRENGDI
+79 LRDNGDI
-86 IVPSENIDNLRMQLS
+86 IVPAENIDNLRMQLS

-121 WSTDADKR
+121 WSTDTDKR
-129 EVARQQREANIAA
+129 EVARQQRETNIAA
-142 TLRMLEPVSAATV
+142 TLKQLDPVAAVTV
-155 NLDIPKTRDYVITE
+155 NLDIPKTRDYVITD
-169 TEEVPRCSVVLKL
+169 TKEVPRCSVLLKL
-182 RSDDELTNAE
+182 RNDDELTNAE

-197 RLIETSVENLTI
+197 RLVETSVENLTI

-221 YMWIS
+221 YDWIS
-226 EEEEKNGEKDAS
+226 EEEEQNGQKDAS
-238 GVSVARKRQQFA
+238 GVSVARKRQQFV
-250 LEMQNALTN
+250 LEMQNAITSQLR
-259 NLKDSLATVYGDKN
+259 DSLATVYGEKN
-273 YTVNVSAILNYDK
+273 YTVNVSAILNYDAK
-286 KNVVSTEYEPVPG
+286 KVESTEYVPVEG
-299 TDHGVVDREQHIVGS
+299 TDHGVLEHDTHVIAS
-314 DNLENR
+314 DQLDTSGNV
-320 DDIVGTGPNADNSPA
+320 IGTTPNADLSP
-335 DYPTIDG
+335 DYPTIEG
-342 LVDGESYFYR
+342 LVDGEKYYYR
-352 KDDTQYDVTN
+352 KDENQYDVTN

-368 KDGYSIDR
+368 KDGYSIDK
-376 LTVGVAINRTNLTE
+376 LTVGVAINRTNLTD

-396 REWVA
+396 RGWVA

-406 DVANVAVH
+406 DIANVAVH

-420 TTNTGTTVGDGSGHG
+420 TTNSGTTVGDGSGLG
-435 IWTRPVDSF
+435 IYTRPVDSF
-444 RNTLLFIVIGLGVLL
+444 RNTLLFVVIGLGVLL

-475 KIRRTQEQALAAA
+475 KIRHRQEQALAAA
-488 QAAAAEGGY
+488 QAAAAEGY
-497 GAYGNGY
+497 SGAATM
-504 DGEAPQ
+504 GEAPQ

-536 AEFAKT
+536 AEFANT
-542 NPDIVASII
+542 NPEIVASII

>member
-6 KKITVKVKE
+6 KNITGKIKE

-20 SKAVKIMIAAIPV
+20 SKAIKIMIIAIPV

-40 ILAILLNHKDRGV
+40 ILSIILSHKDRGV
-53 LFSGLSADEAGDI
+53 LFSGLTTAEAGEI
-66 VTAINGL
+66 VTAINSL

-79 LRENGDI
+79 LRDNGDI
-86 IVPSENIDNLRMQLS
+86 VVPTENIDSLRMQLS

-111 YDIWNDGIDL
+111 YDIWNDGVNL
-121 WSTDADKR
+121 WSTDTDKR
-129 EVARQQREANIAA
+129 ELQRQQRETNIAA
-142 TLRMLEPVSAATV
+142 TLRNLDVVASATV
-155 NLDIPKTRDYVITE
+155 TLDIPKTRDYVITE
-169 TEEVPRCSVVLKL
+169 TKEVPRCSVLLKL

-192 VRAIF
+192 VRGIF
-197 RLIETSVENLTI
+197 RLVETSVENLTI

-226 EEEEKNGEKDAS
+226 EEEELNGQKDLS
-238 GVSVARKRQQFA
+238 GVPVARKRLQF
-250 LEMQNALTN
+250 LSELQNAITVELR
-259 NLKDSLATVYGDKN
+259 DSLATVYGDKN
-273 YTVNVSAILNYDK
+273 YTVNVSATLNYDAK
-286 KNVVSTEYEPVPG
+286 KVESTEYVPVDG
-299 TDHGVVDREQHIVGS
+299 TNTGVLDHDQHVIAYDRLDTSGNVI
-314 DNLENR
+314 
-320 DDIVGTGPNADNSPA
+320 GTTPNADLSP
-335 DYPTIDG
+335 DYPTIEG
-342 LVDGESYFYR
+342 LVDGQDYYYR
-352 KDDTQYDVTN
+352 KDENQYDVTN

-376 LTVGVAINRTNLTE
+376 LTVGVAINRTNLTD

-406 DVANVAVH
+406 DIANVAVH

-420 TTNTGTTVGDGSGHG
+420 TTNNGTTVGDGSLG
-435 IWTRPVDSF
+435 IYTRPVDTF
-444 RNTLLFIVIGLGVLL
+444 RNTLLFVVIGLGVLL

-475 KIRRTQEQALAAA
+475 KIRHRQELALAAA
-488 QAAAAEGGY
+488 QASGGDGYSGNAQNTAET
-497 GAYGNGY
+497 
-504 DGEAPQ
+504 PQ

-536 AEFAKT
+536 ADFAKT
-542 NPDIVASII
+542 NPEIVASII
-551 KNMLRDENQ
+551 KNMLRDENH

>member
-6 KKITVKVKE
+6 KNITGKIKE

-20 SKAVKIMIAAIPV
+20 SKAIKIMIIAIPV

-40 ILAILLNHKDRGV
+40 ILSIILSHKDRGV
-53 LFSGLSADEAGDI
+53 LFSGLTTAEAGEI
-66 VTAINGL
+66 VTAINSL

-79 LRENGDI
+79 LRDNGDI
-86 IVPSENIDNLRMQLS
+86 VVPTENIDSLRMQLS

-111 YDIWNDGIDL
+111 YDIWNDGVNL
-121 WSTDADKR
+121 WSTDTDKR
-129 EVARQQREANIAA
+129 ELQRQQRETNIAA
-142 TLRMLEPVSAATV
+142 TLRNLDVVASATV
-155 NLDIPKTRDYVITE
+155 TLDIPKTRDYVITE
-169 TEEVPRCSVVLKL
+169 TKEVPRCSVLLKL

-192 VRAIF
+192 VRGIF
-197 RLIETSVENLTI
+197 RLVETSVENLTI

-226 EEEEKNGEKDAS
+226 EEEELNGQKDLS
-238 GVSVARKRQQFA
+238 GVPVARKRLQF
-250 LEMQNALTN
+250 LSELQNAITGELR
-259 NLKDSLATVYGDKN
+259 DSLATVYGDKN
-273 YTVNVSAILNYDK
+273 YTVNVSATLNYDAK
-286 KNVVSTEYEPVPG
+286 RVESTEYVPVDG
-299 TDHGVVDREQHIVGS
+299 TNTGVLDHDQHVIAYDRLDTSGNVI
-314 DNLENR
+314 
-320 DDIVGTGPNADNSPA
+320 GTTPNADLSP
-335 DYPTIDG
+335 DYPTIEG
-342 LVDGESYFYR
+342 LVDGQDYYYR
-352 KDDTQYDVTN
+352 KDENQYDVTN

-376 LTVGVAINRTNLTE
+376 LTVGVAINRTNLTD

-406 DVANVAVH
+406 DIANVAVH

-420 TTNTGTTVGDGSGHG
+420 TTNNGTTVGDGSLG
-435 IWTRPVDSF
+435 IYTRPVDTF
-444 RNTLLFIVIGLGVLL
+444 RNTLLFVVIGLGVLL

-475 KIRRTQEQALAAA
+475 KIRHRQELALAAA
-488 QAAAAEGGY
+488 QASGGDGYSGNAQNTAET
-497 GAYGNGY
+497 
-504 DGEAPQ
+504 PQ

-536 AEFAKT
+536 ADFAKT
-542 NPDIVASII
+542 NPEIVASII
-551 KNMLRDENQ
+551 KNMLRDENH

>member
-6 KKITVKVKE
+6 KNITGKIKE

-20 SKAVKIMIAAIPV
+20 SKAIKIMIIAIPV

-40 ILAILLNHKDRGV
+40 ILSIILSHKDRGV
-53 LFSGLSADEAGDI
+53 LFSGLTTAEAGEI
-66 VTAINGL
+66 LTAINSL

-79 LRENGDI
+79 LRDNGDI
-86 IVPSENIDNLRMQLS
+86 VVPTENIDSLRMQLS

-111 YDIWNDGIDL
+111 YDIWNDGVNL
-121 WSTDADKR
+121 WSTDTDKR
-129 EVARQQREANIAA
+129 ELQRQQRETNIAA
-142 TLRMLEPVSAATV
+142 TLRNLDVVASATV
-155 NLDIPKTRDYVITE
+155 TLDIPKTRDYVITE
-169 TEEVPRCSVVLKL
+169 TKEVPRCSVLLKL

-192 VRAIF
+192 VRGIF
-197 RLIETSVENLTI
+197 RLVETSVENLTI

-226 EEEEKNGEKDAS
+226 EEEELNGQKDLS
-238 GVSVARKRQQFA
+238 GVPVARKRLQF
-250 LEMQNALTN
+250 LSELQNAITGELR
-259 NLKDSLATVYGDKN
+259 DSLATVYGDKN
-273 YTVNVSAILNYDK
+273 YTVNVSATLNYDAK
-286 KNVVSTEYEPVPG
+286 RVESTEYVPVDG
-299 TDHGVVDREQHIVGS
+299 TNTGVLDHDQHVIAYDRLDTSGNVI
-314 DNLENR
+314 
-320 DDIVGTGPNADNSPA
+320 GTTPNADLSP
-335 DYPTIDG
+335 DYPTIEG
-342 LVDGESYFYR
+342 LVDGQDYYYR
-352 KDDTQYDVTN
+352 KDENQYDVTN

-376 LTVGVAINRTNLTE
+376 LTVGVAINRTNLTD

-406 DVANVAVH
+406 DIANVAVH

-420 TTNTGTTVGDGSGHG
+420 TTNNGTTVGDGSLG
-435 IWTRPVDSF
+435 IYTRPVDTF
-444 RNTLLFIVIGLGVLL
+444 RNTLLFVVIGLGVLL

-475 KIRRTQEQALAAA
+475 KIRHRQELALAAA
-488 QAAAAEGGY
+488 QASGGDGYSGNAQNTAET
-497 GAYGNGY
+497 
-504 DGEAPQ
+504 PQ

-536 AEFAKT
+536 ADFAKT
-542 NPDIVASII
+542 NPEIVASII
-551 KNMLRDENQ
+551 KNMLRDENH

>member
-20 SKAVKIMIAAIPV
+20 SKAIKIMLVAIPI

-40 ILAILLNHKDRGV
+40 VLAVLLNHKDRGV
-53 LFSGLSADEAGDI
+53 LFSGLSTSEAGEI
-66 VTAINGL
+66 VTAINSL
-73 GVTDVT
+73 GITDVT
-79 LRENGDI
+79 LRDNGDI
-86 IVPSENIDNLRMQLS
+86 IVPAENIDNLRMQLS

-121 WSTDADKR
+121 WSTDTDKR
-129 EVARQQREANIAA
+129 EVARQQRETNIAA
-142 TLRMLEPVSAATV
+142 TLKQLDPVAAVTV

-169 TEEVPRCSVVLKL
+169 TNEVPRCSVLLKL
-182 RSDDELTNAE
+182 RNDDELTNAE

-197 RLIETSVENLTI
+197 RLVETSVENLTI

-221 YMWIS
+221 YDWIS
-226 EEEEKNGEKDAS
+226 EEEEQNGQKDAS
-238 GVSVARKRQQFA
+238 GVSVARKRQQFV
-250 LEMQNALTN
+250 LEMQNAITSQLR
-259 NLKDSLATVYGDKN
+259 DSLATVYGEKN
-273 YTVNVSAILNYDK
+273 YTVNVSAILNYDAK
-286 KNVVSTEYEPVPG
+286 KVESTEYVPVEG
-299 TDHGVVDREQHIVGS
+299 TNSGVLDHEQHIIAS
-314 DNLENR
+314 DQLDTSGNV
-320 DDIVGTGPNADNSPA
+320 IGTTPNADLSP
-335 DYPTIDG
+335 DYPTIEG
-342 LVDGESYFYR
+342 LVDGEKYYYR
-352 KDDTQYDVTN
+352 KDENQYDVTN

-368 KDGYSIDR
+368 KDGYSIDK
-376 LTVGVAINRTNLTE
+376 LTVGVAINRTNLTD

-396 REWVA
+396 RGWVA

-406 DVANVAVH
+406 DIANVAVH

-420 TTNTGTTVGDGSGHG
+420 TTNNGTTVGDGSGLG
-435 IWTRPVDSF
+435 IYTRPVDSF
-444 RNTLLFIVIGLGVLL
+444 RNTLLFVVIGLGVLL

-475 KIRRTQEQALAAA
+475 KIRHRQEQALAAA

-497 GAYGNGY
+497 SGAGATI
-504 DGEAPQ
+504 GEAPQ

-536 AEFAKT
+536 AEFANT
-542 NPDIVASII
+542 NPEIVASII

>member
-20 SKAVKIMIAAIPV
+20 SKAIKIMLVAIPI

-40 ILAILLNHKDRGV
+40 VLAVLLNHKDRGV
-53 LFSGLSADEAGDI
+53 LFSGLSTSEAGEI
-66 VTAINGL
+66 VTAINSL
-73 GVTDVT
+73 GITDVT
-79 LRENGDI
+79 LRDNGDI
-86 IVPSENIDNLRMQLS
+86 IVPAENIDNLRMQLS

-121 WSTDADKR
+121 WSTDTDKR
-129 EVARQQREANIAA
+129 EVARQQRETNIAA
-142 TLRMLEPVSAATV
+142 TLKQLDPVAAVTV

-169 TEEVPRCSVVLKL
+169 TNEVPRCSVLLKL
-182 RSDDELTNAE
+182 RNDDELTNAE

-197 RLIETSVENLTI
+197 RLVETSVENLTI

-221 YMWIS
+221 YDWIS
-226 EEEEKNGEKDAS
+226 EEEEQNGQKDAS
-238 GVSVARKRQQFA
+238 GVSVARKRQQFV
-250 LEMQNALTN
+250 LEMQNAITSQLR
-259 NLKDSLATVYGDKN
+259 DSLATVYGEKN
-273 YTVNVSAILNYDK
+273 YTVNVSAILNYDAK
-286 KNVVSTEYEPVPG
+286 KVESTEYVPVEG
-299 TDHGVVDREQHIVGS
+299 TDHGVLEHDTHVIAS
-314 DNLENR
+314 DQLDTSGNV
-320 DDIVGTGPNADNSPA
+320 IGTTPNADLSP
-335 DYPTIDG
+335 DYPTIEG
-342 LVDGESYFYR
+342 LVDGEKYYYR
-352 KDDTQYDVTN
+352 KDENQYDVTN

-368 KDGYSIDR
+368 KDGYSIDK
-376 LTVGVAINRTNLTE
+376 LTVGVAINRTNLTD

-396 REWVA
+396 RGWVA

-406 DVANVAVH
+406 DIANVAVH

-420 TTNTGTTVGDGSGHG
+420 TTNSGTTVGDGSGLG
-435 IWTRPVDSF
+435 IYTRPVDSF
-444 RNTLLFIVIGLGVLL
+444 RNTLLFVVIGLGVLL

-475 KIRRTQEQALAAA
+475 KIRHRQEQALAAA
-488 QAAAAEGGY
+488 QAAAAEGY
-497 GAYGNGY
+497 SGAATM
-504 DGEAPQ
+504 GEAPQ

-536 AEFAKT
+536 AEFANT
-542 NPDIVASII
+542 NPEIVASII

>member
-20 SKAVKIMIAAIPV
+20 SKAIKIMLIAIPI

-40 ILAILLNHKDRGV
+40 ILAVLLNHKDRGV
-53 LFSGLSADEAGDI
+53 LFSGLSTSEAGEI
-66 VTAINGL
+66 VTAINSL

-79 LRENGDI
+79 LRDNGDI
-86 IVPSENIDNLRMQLS
+86 VVPAENIDSLRMQLS

-121 WSTDADKR
+121 WSTDTDKR

-142 TLRMLEPVSAATV
+142 TLKQLDPVAAVTV
-155 NLDIPKTRDYVITE
+155 NLDIPKTRDYVITD
-169 TEEVPRCSVVLKL
+169 TKEVPRCSVLLKL
-182 RSDDELTNAE
+182 RNDDELTNAE

-197 RLIETSVENLTI
+197 RLVETSVENLTI

-221 YMWIS
+221 YDWIS
-226 EEEEKNGEKDAS
+226 EEEEQNGQKDAS
-238 GVSVARKRQQFA
+238 GVSVARKRQQFV
-250 LEMQNALTN
+250 LEMQNAITSQLR
-259 NLKDSLATVYGDKN
+259 DSLATVYGEKN
-273 YTVNVSAILNYDK
+273 YTVNVSATLNYDAK
-286 KNVVSTEYEPVPG
+286 KVESTEYVPIEG
-299 TDHGVVDREQHIVGS
+299 SNTGVLDHEQHIIAS
-314 DNLENR
+314 DQLDTSGNV
-320 DDIVGTGPNADNSPA
+320 IGTSPNADLSP
-335 DYPTIDG
+335 DYPTIEG
-342 LVDGESYFYR
+342 LVDGEKYYYR
-352 KDDTQYDVTN
+352 RDENQYDVTN

-368 KDGYSIDR
+368 KDGYSIDK

-390 GERDQI
+390 GEREQI
-396 REWVA
+396 RGWVA

-406 DVANVAVH
+406 DIANVAVH

-420 TTNTGTTVGDGSGHG
+420 TTNNGTTVGDGSGLG
-435 IWTRPVDSF
+435 IYTRPVDSF
-444 RNTLLFIVIGLGVLL
+444 RNTLLFVVIGLGVLL

-475 KIRRTQEQALAAA
+475 KIRRRQEQALAAA
-488 QAAAAEGGY
+488 QAAAAENNY
-497 GAYGNGY
+497 SGAGATA
-504 DGEAPQ
+504 GEAPQ

-536 AEFAKT
+536 AEFANT
-542 NPDIVASII
+542 NPEIVASII
-551 KNMLRDENQ
+551 RNLLRDENQ